1 MVATGSTI
9 VFIHA
14 LRNAGPLP
22 LVRQDKVLLIQIE
35 TVLYCIIIDAPCE
48 PARLHQLLSGQ
59 VVFIRDAFDLA
70 RRIVLL
76 PPFPTEN
83 IQAQVIRFTVDVRLQ

>member
-14 LRNAGPLP
+14 LRNASPFT
-22 LVRQDKVLLIQIE
+22 LVRQDKVLLIQVE
-35 TVLYCIIIDAPCE
+35 TVLYCIIIDASCE
-48 PARLHQLLSGQ
+48 PARLHQLLPWEIML
-59 VVFIRDAFDLA
+59 IRDAFDLA

-83 IQAQVIRFTVDVRLQ
+83 IQAQVIRFTVDVGLQ